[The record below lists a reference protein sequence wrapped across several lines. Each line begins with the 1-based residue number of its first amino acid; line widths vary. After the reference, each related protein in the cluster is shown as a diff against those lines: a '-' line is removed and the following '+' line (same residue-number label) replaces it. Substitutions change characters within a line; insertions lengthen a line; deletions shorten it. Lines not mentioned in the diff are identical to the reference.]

1 MTNAE
6 KYLKDGVDIK
16 EFAIKLTKQI
26 SKWDELSYYSEGME
40 NDIVAFLEEQTKPSL
55 TEDERV
61 ILRNIDQNNF
71 KTIGRNK
78 FSLYL
83 GYAHEEEKDCFINYL
98 YHSLFKFIK
107 ERRRILYRGTFER
120 RINGTNKHI
129 HKQ

>member
-6 KYLKDGVDIK
+6 KFLKDDVSVR
-16 EFAIKLTKQI
+16 EFRNKLTEFF
-26 SKWDELSYYSEGME
+26 WDKLGLYEG
-40 NDIVAFLEEQTKPSL
+40 NEEQIYTIIGDFLDSIEQPTL

-61 ILRNIDQNNF
+61 ILRNIDQSNF

-83 GYAHEEEKDCFINYL
+83 GYAHAEEKDCFINYL

-107 ERRRILYRGTFER
+107 ERRRI
-120 RINGTNKHI
+120 
-129 HKQ
+129 